1 MKAPDLRTLVR
12 INHLLLILS
21 SVFVATTIVST
32 AVALRLWS
40 APARLEDLSRDQ
52 RITLAERMQ
61 RLAPHVYQPFPVSG
75 PTLFYRMTPGTRY
88 DNVLGSSFTTN
99 ELGFRA
105 IPTTPKRP
113 GVTRILVVGDSW
125 TFGSYVDKD
134 DTFTHQLEVLL
145 TREQPLWE
153 AYNLAMPGWNTQNEL
168 AALRVFLSRLQ
179 PDIVVICPTSN
190 DIDDSYGIWEGNLVD
205 QGFMSG
211 AVFRHSYEYRRR
223 WIEAF
228 RQLQEEVGFL
238 QRQRIPTLIY
248 FLAEWRK
255 LAPYYADL
263 AGFRATYTVV
273 PTDLILGRYR
283 LAAEIDP
290 GQHASPEGHK
300 LIASYLYNALIESH
314 LVKGRTPIPSE
325 YPVTLPGRQYAAKE
339 VEAEL
344 KYWWPSAQR
353 PDLIQLAD
361 GFMANDG
368 LFSVSAAPEAD
379 KVVVTL
385 HLVDEPALYPLTVTV
400 EVASDEKVRRQ
411 VVFDHYVPDAEPVTL
426 AKPRSLD
433 TYPIVEVRVHANRIA
448 SVGGQNAVSM
458 RRPDIQT
465 R

>member
-1 MKAPDLRTLVR
+1 VVRRTTQPHPL
-12 INHLLLILS
+12 
-21 SVFVATTIVST
+21 T
-32 AVALRLWS
+32 
-40 APARLEDLSRDQ
+40 APAEGEPVHRD
-52 RITLAERMQ
+52 RGDTCADAHAPVARPVRYAVFALAEGRPSS
-61 RLAPHVYQPFPVSG
+61 RPATVSVTLLPPVSG
-75 PTLFYRMTPGTRY
+75 LKAEVGPAAVGLHWSAHPDARVQVTRTAQ
-88 DNVLGSSFTTN
+88 G
-99 ELGFRA
+99 
-105 IPTTPKRP
+105 TTPVPVR
-113 GVTRILVVGDSW
+113 VTGNGCRVSGLTEGQPQH
-125 TFGSYVDKD
+125 F
-134 DTFTHQLEVLL
+134 EV
-145 TREQPLWE
+145 TA
-153 AYNLAMPGWNTQNEL
+153 AYTGLRWGEL

-223 WIEAF
+223 WIDAF
-228 RQLQEEVGFL
+228 RQLQAEVGFL
-238 QRQRIPTLIY
+238 QRQGIPTLIY

-300 LIASYLYNALIESH
+300 LIASYLFNALIESR
-314 LVKGRTPIPSE
+314 LVKGRTPLPSE
-325 YPVTLPGRQYAAKE
+325 YPVTLPGRQYVAKE

-344 KYWWPSAQR
+344 RYWWPSAQR
-353 PDLIQLAD
+353 ADLSQLAD

-368 LFSVSAAPEAD
+368 LFSVSAAPDAA

-411 VVFDHYVPDAEPVTL
+411 LVFEHYVPDADPVTL

-433 TYPIVEVRVHANRIA
+433 TYPIVEVRVHADRIA
-448 SVGGQNAVSM
+448 SVSGQNAVSM